1 MFRCVSVSLCLFLLS
16 VAVCAQTPT
25 AEITGTVS
33 DSTNAVVS
41 GATVT
46 ITNLST
52 NLQRVLKTNT
62 SGIYGAPGL
71 PPGIYSVRIA
81 MPGFKTEV
89 RTNLELQVDQ
99 VARLNFALQ
108 VGAVSETVEVE
119 AAGAALETE
128 RTTIGTVVEN
138 RR

>member
-1 MFRCVSVSLCLFLLS
+1 MFRGVSVSLCLFVLS
-16 VAVCAQTPT
+16 FTVCAQTPM

-33 DSTNAVVS
+33 DSTNVVVS

-46 ITNLST
+46 IINLGT

-71 PPGIYSVRIA
+71 PPGIYSVRIT

-89 RTNLELQVDQ
+89 RTNLEVQVDQ
-99 VARLNFALQ
+99 VARLNFTLQ

-119 AAGAALETE
+119 ASAAALETE
-128 RTTIGTVVEN
+128 TTTIGTV
-138 RR
+138 